1 MSFQVNDIELIYV
14 NDFKVRCIFY
24 RKMLGYFHYYTVV
37 GVPSGIGAFFASFLV
52 ADRANY
58 HYAHGLSTIVSN
70 NIDNTVFFP

>member
-1 MSFQVNDIELIYV
+1 MYLL
-14 NDFKVRCIFY
+14 Y

-58 HYAHGLSTIVSN
+58 HYAHGLSTIVSSN
-70 NIDNTVFFP
+70 NIR

>member
-1 MSFQVNDIELIYV
+1 M
-14 NDFKVRCIFY
+14 
-24 RKMLGYFHYYTVV
+24 V

-70 NIDNTVFFP
+70 NIDNTVFFSIIYIWIDVIISKAPDIKKSI

>member
-1 MSFQVNDIELIYV
+1 
-14 NDFKVRCIFY
+14 
-24 RKMLGYFHYYTVV
+24 MLGYFHYYTMV

-70 NIDNTVFFP
+70 NIDNTVFFFNNIYLDRCHNLKSF